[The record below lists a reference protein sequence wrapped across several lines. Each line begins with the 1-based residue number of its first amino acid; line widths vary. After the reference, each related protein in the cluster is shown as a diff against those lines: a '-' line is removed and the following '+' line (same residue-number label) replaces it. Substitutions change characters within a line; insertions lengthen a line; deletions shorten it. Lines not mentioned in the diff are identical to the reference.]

1 MNIQYQELNQAIL
14 ITEKLFL
21 KNPRRSISATFRKL
35 RNSNRF
41 SFFGDY
47 PILALIVNSINN
59 LGINPS
65 RQQIRY
71 TFNQSEEL
79 RVNPR
84 DLKIELIKQLLKP
97 SSVVTKERKNHS
109 GLTINRNLNK
119 VSFARLKK

>member
-1 MNIQYQELNQAIL
+1 MNIQYQDLNQAKL
-14 ITEKLFL
+14 IAEKLFL

-71 TFNQSEEL
+71 SLNQSEEL
-79 RVNPR
+79 KFISRE
-84 DLKIELIKQLLKP
+84 LKIKLVEQLIKP
-97 SSVVTKERKNHS
+97 SPVVTRDRKNHL
-109 GLTINRNLNK
+109 GRVTNKNLNK
-119 VSFARLKK
+119 VSLSCLKK